1 MLIANSGVFSVRKYS
16 LLALFILAML
26 LASALAAQAQS
37 DLLDLPRASQR
48 AEVAQRI
55 GITNITIRYH
65 RPLVKGRKLFGG
77 LVPYGEVW
85 RAGAN
90 ENTIIEFGDTVT
102 VEGKP
107 LAKGVY
113 GLHMIPGE
121 REWTVIFSKN
131 SSSWGSRSYDQA
143 EDALRVTVKSR
154 PDEMHEALTFDF
166 DEPKPNAVSVVMRW
180 DKIAVPFKVEVN
192 TPEIVEQSLHNQFRG
207 LGRPTLAWQPWD
219 EAATY
224 LTDNKLNPEEAL
236 KYANQSIQVE
246 ERFENL
252 ITKARILDTLNRKDE
267 ATSARN
273 KALDLGTA
281 LQLHTYGRRL
291 QLGGKQEEA
300 FAVFRN
306 NIRKFPNHWVVHS
319 EVARLACA
327 KGDFDTA
334 VKEMKLAAAGADDD
348 NRPGFEALVK
358 RLENK
363 EDINK

>member
-1 MLIANSGVFSVRKYS
+1 MRKYS
-16 LLALFILAML
+16 RLALLILVIV
-26 LASALAAQAQS
+26 LASVPAAQAQS
-37 DLLDLPRASQR
+37 DLLDLPRDSQR
-48 AEVAQRI
+48 AEVSQRI
-55 GITNITIRYH
+55 GITSITVRYH
-65 RPLVKGRKLFGG
+65 RPLVKGRKVFGG
-77 LVPYGEVW
+77 IVPYGEVW

-121 REWTVIFSKN
+121 SEWTVIFSKN
-131 SSSWGSRSYDQA
+131 SISWGSRSYDQA
-143 EDALRVTVKSR
+143 EDALRITVNSR
-154 PDEMHEALTFDF
+154 PDQMHEALTLDF
-166 DEPKPNAVSVVMRW
+166 DDPKPNSVSVVMRW
-180 DKIAVPFKVEVN
+180 DKIAVPFQVEVN
-192 TPEIVEQSLHNQFRG
+192 TPEIVAQSLRDQLRG
-207 LGRPTLAWQPWD
+207 RGRASLEWQPWD

-236 KYANQSIQVE
+236 KYANQSIQIE

-267 ATSARN
+267 ATTARN

-281 LQLHTYGRRL
+281 LQLNIYGRRL
-291 QLGGKQEEA
+291 QLRGKQEEA

-306 NIRKFPNHWVVHS
+306 NIKKFPNHWVVHS

-348 NRPGFEALVK
+348 NRAGLEALVK

>member
-1 MLIANSGVFSVRKYS
+1 MRKYS
-16 LLALFILAML
+16 RIALFIPVIL
-26 LASALAAQAQS
+26 LAIVPAAQAQS
-37 DLLDLPRASQR
+37 DLLDLPRDSQR
-48 AEVAQRI
+48 AEVGQRI
-55 GITNITIRYH
+55 GITSITIRYH
-65 RPLVKGRKLFGG
+65 RPLVKGRKVFGG
-77 LVPYGEVW
+77 VVPYGEVW

-90 ENTIIEFGDTVT
+90 ENTIIEFGDAAT
-102 VEGKP
+102 VEGRP

-121 REWTVIFSKN
+121 SEWTVIFSKN
-131 SSSWGSRSYDQA
+131 SISWGSRSYDQA

-154 PDEMHEALTFDF
+154 PGEMHEALTFDF
-166 DEPKPNAVSVVMRW
+166 DDPKPNAVSVVMCW

-192 TPEIVEQSLHNQFRG
+192 TPEIVAQSLRDQLRG
-207 LGRPTLAWQPWD
+207 RGRASLEWQPWD
-219 EAATY
+219 EAAIY
-224 LTDNKLNPEEAL
+224 LTDNRLNPEEAL
-236 KYANQSIQVE
+236 KYANQSIQIE

-273 KALDLGTA
+273 RALELGTA
-281 LQLHTYGRRL
+281 MQLNMYGRRL
-291 QLGGKQEEA
+291 QLRGRQEEA

-306 NIRKFPNHWVVHS
+306 NIKKFPNHWVVHS

-327 KGDFDTA
+327 KGDFDAA
-334 VKEMKLAAAGADDD
+334 VKEMKVAAAGADDD
-348 NRPGFEALVK
+348 NRPGLEALVK